1 MGMSPRGIFSSC
13 TALCS
18 GGAGNDNTLVGFCC
32 PRHCVLR
39 RAMVSS
45 SHSSTDSSA
54 LRWCPDP
61 ILLGPRASR
70 PHLPESGRDA
80 RGPRREGWGQVAA
93 NVIARRTMSSASGS
107 IRHASD
113 STRISTGRAG
123 SGSSNGGLF
132 ISVLFPGAE
141 RARSVVIG
149 GHDLCH
155 QLVAYDVL
163 VGEYPAADAVDVR
176 KQANRLGKAGGL
188 ATRQVDLA
196 RIA

>member
-1 MGMSPRGIFSSC
+1 
-13 TALCS
+13 
-18 GGAGNDNTLVGFCC
+18 
-32 PRHCVLR
+32 
-39 RAMVSS
+39 MVVS
-45 SHSSTDSSA
+45 SHSSTESSA
-54 LRWCPDP
+54 LRWCPHP
-61 ILLGPRASR
+61 TLPR
-70 PHLPESGRDA
+70 E
-80 RGPRREGWGQVAA
+80 RRRVGWGQVAA
-93 NVIARRTMSSASGS
+93 NPIARRTMSSASGS

-113 STRISTGRAG
+113 SIKMSTARAG

-132 ISVLFPGAE
+132 ISVLSPSAE
-141 RARSVVIG
+141 RARGVVIG

-163 VGEYPAADAVDVR
+163 VGESHAADAVDVR